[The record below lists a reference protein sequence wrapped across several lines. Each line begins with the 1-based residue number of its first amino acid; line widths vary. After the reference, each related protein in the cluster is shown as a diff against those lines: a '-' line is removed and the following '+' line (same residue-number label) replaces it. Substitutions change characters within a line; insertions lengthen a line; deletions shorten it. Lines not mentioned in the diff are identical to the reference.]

1 MTRIAA
7 LLLALFAVCTLST
20 QTTAQEV
27 KTDYASVMIIPFD
40 PNLYF
45 SDSDDQLSKHN
56 NKNIKEIRTLFRYGL
71 NMNVNVKIL
80 SQYNTRPLLT
90 DTLQTAREDLNLIYR
105 DISYF
110 KDKSMPSEAMKKKA
124 AAEEREKKFTL
135 NKKDTESQAQVTSKL
150 NHPILPRDYMNVK
163 ISQPQMLQYLQKKYG
178 TDIFVF
184 INQFELVTNYEHCL
198 DRATNTF
205 ERDIKVHF
213 SIFDATGKQLAGDVA
228 IAHFSSNTND
238 LTEIMRNNFPVIS
251 EYLAG
256 NMPNKTKPAEEQVTK
271 EAVPV
276 KEPVITK
283 ETPREVAPAEKA
295 PAPVQK
301 VEKNEEV
308 MEFEEQP

>member
-1 MTRIAA
+1 MTRITA
-7 LLLALFAVCTLST
+7 LLFALFAIGMPLT
-20 QTTAQEV
+20 QTAAQEL
-27 KTDYASVMIIPFD
+27 KTDYAGVMIIPFD

-56 NKNIKEIRTLFRYGL
+56 NKNVKEIRTLFRYGL

-124 AAEEREKKFTL
+124 AAEEREKKFSL
-135 NKKDTESQAQVTSKL
+135 NKKDTESAAQVTSKL

-163 ISQPQMLQYLQKKYG
+163 INQPQMLQYLQKKYG

-228 IAHFSSNTND
+228 VAHFSSNTND

-256 NMPNKTKPAEEQVTK
+256 NMPNKTKPAEQQIV

-276 KEPVITK
+276 KEPVVTK
-283 ETPREVAPAEKA
+283 EVTPQVAQEEKA
-295 PAPVQK
+295 PAAPVQK
-301 VEKNEEV
+301 VEKDEEV